1 MTTQEFS
8 TSFDTLANS
17 YAHKLAYGDQ
27 QTLDITF
34 DEYEKSVF
42 LTEAQD
48 DLVISLYNGK
58 YNGSFET
65 TEEMRRYLDNLVKT
79 KVYIPEERVVGTKV
93 SEYSVFY
100 PKPDDLGFITMEQVV
115 LDDESLGCYNGSIAT
130 VYPVTQD
137 EWARIRKNP
146 FKGPSKKRVM
156 RLDPG
161 NETVEIISVYNHSQY
176 LMRYLSLPGP
186 IILTNLAGTNLT
198 IKGEVEETQCALNE
212 ALHHVILENAVQL
225 GLAHK
230 GVTTKQRES

>member
-1 MTTQEFS
+1 MVTQEFS

-17 YAHKLAYGDQ
+17 YAHKLMFGDQ
-27 QTLDITF
+27 QTLDIAF

-48 DLVISLYNGK
+48 DIVIGLYNGK
-58 YNGSFET
+58 YKDSFES

-79 KVYIPEERVVGTKV
+79 KVYIPEDRVDGVGV
-93 SEYSVFY
+93 SDKSVFY
-100 PKPDDLGFITMEQVV
+100 PKPEDLGFITMEQVV
-115 LDDESLGCYNGSIAT
+115 FDDESLGCYNGSTAT

-137 EWARIRKNP
+137 DWAKVRKNP

-161 NETVEIISVYNHSQY
+161 NGTVEIISSFEHKEY

-186 IILTNLAGTNLT
+186 IILTDLPTGLS
-198 IKGEVEETQCALNE
+198 IKGKSVETQCTLNE
-212 ALHHVILENAVQL
+212 ALHHTILENAVQL

-230 GVTTKQRES
+230 GTIKNNRES